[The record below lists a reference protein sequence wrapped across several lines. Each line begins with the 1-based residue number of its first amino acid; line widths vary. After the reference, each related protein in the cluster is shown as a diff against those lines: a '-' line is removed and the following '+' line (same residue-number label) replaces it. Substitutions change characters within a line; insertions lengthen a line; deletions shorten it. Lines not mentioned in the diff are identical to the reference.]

1 MLRKSMVKASCT
13 FRALTIRLDTVPTLS
28 STASGSSDA
37 TITRPPSTEEMR
49 GRQHTSAPYPPSS
62 SKYAGYATAPANR
75 RYSES
80 TANANERVLAYG
92 SMTGCQISAPI
103 SLPSH
108 YPATSTRRASSR
120 SSAHSSTHH
129 SACPPVANRR
139 CASPSSVSTG
149 SSSADSS
156 PSLTTSSSSTMPSDA
171 PPRIDTSTG
180 PELYPTFVTPDT
192 PRWARPMRYINA
204 MSTGSWGDDKSAKAM
219 QHALVA
225 EEEQEQDFDQDM
237 FKVDEEDDG
246 PVEVI
251 KGEGCRIAVRSSTKM
266 YEILVWLPGFS

>member
-1 MLRKSMVKASCT
+1 M
-13 FRALTIRLDTVPTLS
+13 
-28 STASGSSDA
+28 
-37 TITRPPSTEEMR
+37 
-49 GRQHTSAPYPPSS
+49 PY
-62 SKYAGYATAPANR
+62 G
-75 RYSES
+75 
-80 TANANERVLAYG
+80 
-92 SMTGCQISAPI
+92 
-103 SLPSH
+103 
-108 YPATSTRRASSR
+108 
-120 SSAHSSTHH
+120 
-129 SACPPVANRR
+129 
-139 CASPSSVSTG
+139 
-149 SSSADSS
+149 
-156 PSLTTSSSSTMPSDA
+156 A

-251 KGEGCRIAVRSSTKM
+251 KGEGGRIAVRSSTKM